1 MPATSERQRRLMC
14 MGLAMKRGDMPRSK
28 SAQAAQLA
36 DQMSEQQLSDFC
48 RQPVKEA
55 APKKHGFIRG
65 R

>member
-1 MPATSERQRRLMC
+1 MC